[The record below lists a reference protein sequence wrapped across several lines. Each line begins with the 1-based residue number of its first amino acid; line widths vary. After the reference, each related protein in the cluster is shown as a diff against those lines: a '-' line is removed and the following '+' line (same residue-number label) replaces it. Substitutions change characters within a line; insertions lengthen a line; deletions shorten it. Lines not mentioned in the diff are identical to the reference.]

1 MLLLQ
6 CLHTVRVPP
15 ILLYRHYSPDQ
26 LISRTRGPIT
36 RDLSVHGDPNVNP
49 KWNNMSAISW
59 TSMHTASNRSTAL
72 PKLWQS
78 FFLSQMRAKLQTP
91 AMESGDGKFCGCA
104 DGDWTRVSSF
114 PGRCANH
121 YTTTPWYQ
129 LCQICLSQSSMEE
142 SRKCN
147 GCIQPI
153 QLGSLYYGNRNLIST
168 MLQHIAWGWHMA
180 TTFGVQCG
188 VIFIVKMLQRTM
200 REQRN
205 RGS

>member
-1 MLLLQ
+1 MLLLLQ

-78 FFLSQMRAKLQTP
+78 FFLSQMWAKLQTP

-104 DGDWTRVSSF
+104 DGDWTRVSS
-114 PGRCANH
+114 GGLVEYIQTH
-121 YTTTPWYQ
+121 YQ
-129 LCQICLSQSSMEE
+129 LKMVARHRLTV
-142 SRKCN
+142 R
-147 GCIQPI
+147 
-153 QLGSLYYGNRNLIST
+153 
-168 MLQHIAWGWHMA
+168 
-180 TTFGVQCG
+180 
-188 VIFIVKMLQRTM
+188 IFQQYSEIP
-200 REQRN
+200 QRN
-205 RGS
+205 WTSRILKCSESTVKQVQSCSISEQSAV

>member
-1 MLLLQ
+1 MMLLLQ
-6 CLHTVRVPP
+6 CLHTVRAPP

-104 DGDWTRVSSF
+104 DGDWTCVCSF
-114 PGRCANH
+114 LGRCAKLHHSTLVPSVSNMLVPIIH
-121 YTTTPWYQ
+121 GRWCCNMMLLLQ
-129 LCQICLSQSSMEE
+129 CLHTL
-142 SRKCN
+142 RAP
-147 GCIQPI
+147 PI
-153 QLGSLYYGNRNLIST
+153 LL
-168 MLQHIAWGWHMA
+168 
-180 TTFGVQCG
+180 
-188 VIFIVKMLQRTM
+188 
-200 REQRN
+200 
-205 RGS
+205 

>member
-1 MLLLQ
+1 MMLLLQ
-6 CLHTVRVPP
+6 CLHTVRAPP

-121 YTTTPWYQ
+121 YTIP
-129 LCQICLSQSSMEE
+129 C
-142 SRKCN
+142 
-147 GCIQPI
+147 
-153 QLGSLYYGNRNLIST
+153 
-168 MLQHIAWGWHMA
+168 HI
-180 TTFGVQCG
+180 
-188 VIFIVKMLQRTM
+188 VIFLPIHTDYLIYPEPEVYHPQSLQSQNT
-200 REQRN
+200 
-205 RGS
+205 